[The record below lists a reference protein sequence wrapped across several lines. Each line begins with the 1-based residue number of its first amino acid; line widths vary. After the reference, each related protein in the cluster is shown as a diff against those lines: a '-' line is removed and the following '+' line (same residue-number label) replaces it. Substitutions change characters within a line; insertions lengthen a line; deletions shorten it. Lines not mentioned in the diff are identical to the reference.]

1 MVYIREAH
9 PTDGWKME
17 SNEKVGVSTKQPT
30 SYPERVK
37 VCEQMVS
44 LLETGYDWDAIA
56 ADAADDLG
64 FDWSPSWGKGQVPGH
79 VVCSSLACYAYD
91 EAGLKRPPGN
101 ARTDQPADWDEWII
115 SRGWLP

>member
-1 MVYIREAH
+1 MQAEGDPMSLIESTTEH
-9 PTDGWKME
+9 P
-17 SNEKVGVSTKQPT
+17 VRALRRFAQPKT
-30 SYPERVK
+30 PDQRVK

-64 FDWSPSWGKGQVPGH
+64 FDWSPAWGKGQVPGH

-115 SRGWLP
+115 SKGWL